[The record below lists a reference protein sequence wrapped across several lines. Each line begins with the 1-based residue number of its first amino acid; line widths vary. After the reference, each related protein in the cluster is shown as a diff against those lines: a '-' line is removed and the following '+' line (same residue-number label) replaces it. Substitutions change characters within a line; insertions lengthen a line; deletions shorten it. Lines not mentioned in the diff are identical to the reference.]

1 MGNKTRRERTGNSD
15 GRVQIPARGKEAEG
29 EARTFGRENGGGGGR
44 VTEVGVGFFSPF
56 FGYSVREVKGV
67 CPSRNGEEA
76 VRAREVIL

>member
-1 MGNKTRRERTGNSD
+1 MAGCRSRHAVRRRKGKLGRLVERT
-15 GRVQIPARGKEAEG
+15 V
-29 EARTFGRENGGGGGR
+29 GGGEGHGG
-44 VTEVGVGFFSPF
+44 GVGFFSPF